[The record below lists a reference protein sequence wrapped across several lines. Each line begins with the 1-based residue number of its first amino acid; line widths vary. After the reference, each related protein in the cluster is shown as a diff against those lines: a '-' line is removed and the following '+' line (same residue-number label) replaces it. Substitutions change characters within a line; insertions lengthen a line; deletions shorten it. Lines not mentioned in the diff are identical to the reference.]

1 MSTEQK
7 NGVTDTLKKYG
18 PCEERTVL
26 LMGRTR
32 TGKSTIA
39 EVLATPLY
47 EPKPLSIYSD
57 TRETVI
63 KKFFTT
69 DQQSGIS
76 YRFTIIDTPGLFDIR
91 RDDHS
96 RLNNQDTSDNIRYCM
111 KSNVRH
117 AHLIGIVFNLTNCIN
132 QQDIKTMNYIQQN
145 FHQITNN
152 AALIITN
159 SEQLEEK
166 DRKRLCEQFFQ
177 HPDVQRY
184 KLKEFFKQ
192 GVLFMGCLRHES
204 LNTAN
209 EKAVYLEYNNVL
221 DMRTRFIEKTIQC
234 KNTVSFDNSVC
245 SIM

>member
-1 MSTEQK
+1 MSEI
-7 NGVTDTLKKYG
+7 DTRKKYG

-26 LMGRTR
+26 LMGRTQ

-39 EVLATPLY
+39 EVLATTLY
-47 EPKPLSIYSD
+47 TPRPLSIYSD
-57 TRETVI
+57 TRRTVV

-91 RDDHS
+91 RDDNL
-96 RLNNQDTSDNIRYCM
+96 RLKNQDITDNIRHCM

-117 AHLIGIVFNLTNCIN
+117 AHLIGIVFNLTNGIN
-132 QQDIKTMNYIQQN
+132 QQDIETMIDIQHN
-145 FHQITNN
+145 FPQITNN

-159 SEQLEEK
+159 SEHLKEK
-166 DRKRLCEQFFQ
+166 DRKRLCEEFFQ
-177 HPDVQRY
+177 HRDVQRY

-192 GVLFMGCLRHES
+192 GVLFMGCLRLES
-204 LNTAN
+204 LNTVN

-221 DMRTRFIEKTIQC
+221 DMRTAFIEKTIQC
-234 KNTVSFDNSVC
+234 KNTVSFNNSVC
-245 SIM
+245 PIM